1 MNGKDT
7 GRDHQCP
14 SSNRAHA
21 NNVRSKSRALLLPA
35 AMPMHEQAG
44 EVERSDELSGGRDP
58 PPEGV
63 FVEYLQSQNM
73 HQFAIAQVLCPL
85 D

>member
-21 NNVRSKSRALLLPA
+21 NNIWSKSRALLMPA
-35 AMPMHEQAG
+35 AMPIHEQAG
-44 EVERSDELSGGRDP
+44 EVERSDGLGGRRAP
-58 PPEGV
+58 PPEGA
-63 FVEYLQSQNM
+63 FVEYLQRRNM
-73 HQFAIAQVLCPL
+73 NQFTIAQVLCLL